1 MIQAIMSV
9 AAEYWECIALR
20 KKQLSA
26 HALEPNLQE
35 VGAGQCPELEDTA
48 SCSSTF

>member
-9 AAEYWECIALR
+9 AAEYWKCIALR
-20 KKQLSA
+20 KKQPSA
-26 HALEPNLQE
+26 HTLEPVLQE

-48 SCSSTF
+48 SCRSIF